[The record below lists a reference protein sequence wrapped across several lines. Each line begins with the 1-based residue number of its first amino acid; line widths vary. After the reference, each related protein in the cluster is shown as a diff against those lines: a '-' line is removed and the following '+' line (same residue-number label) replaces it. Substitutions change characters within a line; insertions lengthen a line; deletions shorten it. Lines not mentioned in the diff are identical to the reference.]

1 MATNRIPDTTMP
13 TNQILQH
20 LKKHGEQLDIE
31 IAEAIGISLAKTR
44 GYLLELTEMGELMSC
59 QTVRFVK
66 GKKIEGVSCRISGF
80 IPKAAPG
87 RKSKVQL
94 KLS

>member
-1 MATNRIPDTTMP
+1 MP
-13 TNQILQH
+13 TNPILQY
-20 LKKHGEQLDIE
+20 LKTYGERMDTE
-31 IAEAIGISLAKTR
+31 IADAVGISVTHVRNQLS
-44 GYLLELTEMGELMSC
+44 ELTAAGEVMSC
-59 QTVRFVK
+59 LSIRFVN
-66 GKKIEGVSCRISGF
+66 GKKIEGISCRLSGF

>member
-1 MATNRIPDTTMP
+1 MP
-13 TNQILQH
+13 TNKILQY
-20 LKKHGEQLDIE
+20 LNKQGERLDTE
-31 IAEAIGISLAKTR
+31 IADAVGISVAQTR
-44 GYLLELTEMGELMSC
+44 SYLSELTDKGEVMSC
-59 QTVRFVK
+59 HTVRFVK
-66 GKKIEGVSCRISGF
+66 GKKTEGISCRISGF

>member
-1 MATNRIPDTTMP
+1 MP
-13 TNQILQH
+13 KNKILQY
-20 LKKHGEQLDIE
+20 LNKHGEQLDTE
-31 IAEAIGISLAKTR
+31 IADAIGISVAQTR
-44 GYLLELTEMGELMSC
+44 SYLSELTEKGEVMSC
-59 QTVRFVK
+59 QTIRFVK
-66 GKKIEGVSCRISGF
+66 GKKIEGISCRISGF

>member
-1 MATNRIPDTTMP
+1 MP
-13 TNQILQH
+13 TNKILQY
-20 LKKHGEQLDIE
+20 LNKHGEQFDTE
-31 IAEAIGISLAKTR
+31 IADAMGISVSQTR
-44 GYLLELTEMGELMSC
+44 SYLSELTEKGEVMSC
-59 QTVRFVK
+59 QTIRFVK
-66 GKKIEGVSCRISGF
+66 GKKTEGISCRISGF

>member
-1 MATNRIPDTTMP
+1 MSGTLNMP
-13 TNQILQH
+13 TNQILQY
-20 LKKHGEQLDIE
+20 LKTYGEKLDTE
-31 IAEAIGISLAKTR
+31 IADAVGISVLKTR
-44 GYLLELTEMGELMSC
+44 GYLSELTEKGEVMTC
-59 QTVRFVK
+59 HTIRFVK
-66 GKKIEGVSCRISGF
+66 GKKIEGVSCRLSGF

>member
-1 MATNRIPDTTMP
+1 MKE
-13 TNQILQH
+13 ILQY
-20 LKKHGEQLDIE
+20 LNQHGEQFDTDIAKATG
-31 IAEAIGISLAKTR
+31 IAIPALHRHLA
-44 GYLLELTEMGELMSC
+44 ELTAKGAIMSC
-59 QTVRFVK
+59 HTIRFEGK
-66 GKKIEGVSCRISGF
+66 KKIEGISCRIAGF

>member
-1 MATNRIPDTTMP
+1 MKKE
-13 TNQILQH
+13 ILKYLNAQ
-20 LKKHGEQLDIE
+20 GERLDSE
-31 IAEAIGISLAKTR
+31 IADAIGISVAKTHV
-44 GYLLELTEMGELMSC
+44 LLTELSAAGEIMTCHIL
-59 QTVRFVK
+59 RFDK
-66 GKKIEGVSCRISGF
+66 GKKIEGISCRISGH

>member
-1 MATNRIPDTTMP
+1 MP
-13 TNQILQH
+13 SKKILQY
-20 LKKHGEQLDIE
+20 LTKQGEQLDTE
-31 IAEAIGISLAKTR
+31 IADAIGISVAQTR
-44 GYLLELTEMGELMSC
+44 NYLSELTEKGEVMSC
-59 QTVRFVK
+59 HTIRFVK
-66 GKKIEGVSCRISGF
+66 GKKTEGISCRISGF